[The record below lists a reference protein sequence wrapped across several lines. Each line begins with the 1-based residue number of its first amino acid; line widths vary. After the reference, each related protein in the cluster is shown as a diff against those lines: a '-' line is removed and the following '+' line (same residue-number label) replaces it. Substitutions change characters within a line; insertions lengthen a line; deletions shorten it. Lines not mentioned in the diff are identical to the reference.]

1 MVRTLTVPQVLHQ
14 APNPTLSPW
23 GFFMARQAI
32 RTLHMCAP
40 STPGEVGLASAHMGL
55 HAFIGVLGE
64 LEAAAQ
70 MV

>member
-1 MVRTLTVPQVLHQ
+1 
-14 APNPTLSPW
+14 
-23 GFFMARQAI
+23 MARQAI